1 MKNVSNEKEII
12 RTFIAIEIPEEIKA
26 RMVDIQ
32 ADLRKS
38 GAQVGWVRPEGVH
51 LTLKFLG
58 DMEAGRIDE
67 LGKAIESAVSDIKPF
82 ALEAKGIGVFPT
94 ARAPR
99 VVWLGLVGDLDTL
112 AALYERV
119 EAAAEGLG
127 FRREDRPFKPHL
139 TLGRVKSPGGRDA
152 LMRLV
157 SGHEKAELG
166 SFTADAVSVMKS
178 ELKPAGAV
186 YTEIRR
192 IPLAG

>member
-1 MKNVSNEKEII
+1 LKSDKEKELI
-12 RTFIAIEIPEEIKA
+12 RAFIAIEIPDEIKA

-32 ADLRKS
+32 ADLKKS

-58 DMEAGRIDE
+58 DVEAGLIDK
-67 LGKAIESAVSDIKPF
+67 LGKAIVSAVRDIKPF
-82 ALEAKGIGVFPT
+82 TLEAKGIGVFPS

-99 VVWLGLVGDLDTL
+99 VVWLGLAGELDAL
-112 AALYERV
+112 SSLYERV

-127 FRREDRPFKPHL
+127 FKREDRPFKPHL

-166 SFTADAVSVMKS
+166 SFTADSVSVMNS

-186 YTEIRR
+186 YTEMRR